1 MPMHSSS
8 SNINRPCNLPVF
20 DGVGLVCSS
29 CCSFCFSSLTTILPH
44 SSFSS
49 SVNVEE
55 SVSLWLPIETSAC
68 GFDTSAAAAAAGDGG
83 GDGGGGGRVGGGG
96 TAEGTDGAGG
106 TGDGGDA
113 FIGNYTTCGNVKKGN
128 DVS

>member
-1 MPMHSSS
+1 M
-8 SNINRPCNLPVF
+8 
-20 DGVGLVCSS
+20 
-29 CCSFCFSSLTTILPH
+29 
-44 SSFSS
+44 
-49 SVNVEE
+49 
-55 SVSLWLPIETSAC
+55 WLPIETSAC

-113 FIGNYTTCGNVKKGN
+113 FIGNYTTCGNVKKRERCVVNCRGGQL
-128 DVS
+128 STS